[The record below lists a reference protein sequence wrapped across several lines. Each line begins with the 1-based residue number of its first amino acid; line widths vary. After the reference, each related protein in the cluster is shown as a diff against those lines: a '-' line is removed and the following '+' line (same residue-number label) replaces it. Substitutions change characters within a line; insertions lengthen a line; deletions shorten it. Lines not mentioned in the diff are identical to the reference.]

1 MKKKIIVTNVI
12 IVVLAL
18 LILFLSGISITKSI
32 YKKQAE
38 ERIIDVTNIY
48 AENYSSYDKVV
59 KNVPKDYRVTVV
71 DKAGKVLSDSETAD
85 VSNMEN
91 HIDRE
96 EIVAALHGKTV
107 AVTRRSD
114 TTNKDMVY
122 SAVKVNLSADDYVF
136 VRVSTPVDS
145 VNLYATSTILPN
157 FYVLIAA
164 IIAAV
169 ILSVVLTKSLVK
181 PMAEIKNSLIALN
194 NGTFTPSTPS
204 EKDPE
209 INKMMSE
216 INDIGAKLSDTITTV
231 SEDNK
236 KLDYILNNVSDGIVV
251 ITADGNIE
259 VMNDNAK
266 LVFGVKNDAIS
277 SNYTVLSAN
286 EKFISAVS
294 DAVNERINKV
304 FEFTTAAHDVYLTSI
319 RCLDGGM
326 TIIVLSDITA
336 VKHGEE
342 IRSEFFAN
350 ASHELKT
357 PLTAIKGFNDVIGM
371 KSKDGDIKTLS
382 AKIDKEVNRVVSLI
396 DDMLNLSKLE
406 TTNTPIVEKVD
417 LIAVAR
423 EAEESISALA
433 RDKNV
438 NIEISGEGTVDMEK
452 DHAYELVKNL
462 MENAVRYNEDGG
474 HVIVSVDEKADKVTL
489 IVKDDGIGID
499 EENQSRIF
507 ERFYRVN
514 KSRSRETGGTGLG
527 LSIVRGILEAYGGR
541 LAFSARRQGGLVAR
555 VTVPVREVS
564 GETSP
569 LDDDSLATGDNAVR
583 DNRDETAS

>member
-438 NIEISGEGTVDMEK
+438 NIEISGEGTVEMEK
-452 DHAYELVKNL
+452 DHAYELVKNI

-474 HVIVSVDEKADKVTL
+474 HVFVSVDEKTDKVTL
-489 IVKDDGIGID
+489 KVKDDGIGID

-527 LSIVRGILEAYGGR
+527 LSIVKHVAELYGAKLTLSSTLG
-541 LAFSARRQGGLVAR
+541 AGTEI
-555 VTVPVREVS
+555 TVS
-564 GETSP
+564 FKK
-569 LDDDSLATGDNAVR
+569 
-583 DNRDETAS
+583 

>member
-12 IVVLAL
+12 IVVFAL
-18 LILFLSGISITKSI
+18 LVLFLSGISITKSI

-38 ERIIDVTNIY
+38 KRIIDVANIY
-48 AENYSSYDKVV
+48 AENYTSFDKVV

-71 DKAGKVLSDSETAD
+71 DKSGKVLSDSETAD

-96 EIVAALHGKTV
+96 EIVAALHGKSV

-122 SAVKVNLSADDYVF
+122 SAVKVNLSSDDYVF

-169 ILSVVLTKSLVK
+169 ILSIVLTKSLVK

-216 INDIGAKLSDTITTV
+216 INDIGEKLSDTITTV

-259 VMNDNAK
+259 IMNDNAK
-266 LVFGVKNDAIS
+266 LVFDVKNDAIS

-336 VKHGEE
+336 VKQGEE
-342 IRSEFFAN
+342 IRSKFFAN

-371 KSKDGDIKTLS
+371 KSKDDDIRTLS
-382 AKIDKEVNRVVSLI
+382 SKIDKEVNRVVSLI

-406 TTNTPIVEKVD
+406 TTKTPIVEKVD
-417 LIAVAR
+417 LVAVAYD
-423 EAEESISALA
+423 AEESISALA

-474 HVIVSVDEKADKVTL
+474 HVLVSVSESADNVTL
-489 IVKDDGIGID
+489 KVKDDGIGID

-527 LSIVRGILEAYGGR
+527 LSIVKH
-541 LAFSARRQGGLVAR
+541 VAELNGAKLTLSSTLGAGTEI
-555 VTVPVREVS
+555 TVS
-564 GETSP
+564 FKK
-569 LDDDSLATGDNAVR
+569 
-583 DNRDETAS
+583 

>member
-12 IVVLAL
+12 IVVCAL
-18 LILFLSGISITKSI
+18 LVLFLSGISITKSI

-38 ERIIDVTNIY
+38 ERIIDVANIY
-48 AENYSSYDKVV
+48 AENYTSSDKVV
-59 KNVPKDYRVTVV
+59 KNVPKDYRVTVI
-71 DKAGKVLSDSETAD
+71 DKSGKVLSDSETAD

-96 EIVAALHGKTV
+96 EIVAALHGKPV

-122 SAVKVNLSADDYVF
+122 SAVKVDLSADDYVF

-216 INDIGAKLSDTITTV
+216 INDIGEKLSDTITTV

-251 ITADGNIE
+251 ITTDGNIE

-266 LVFGVKNDAIS
+266 LVFDVKNDAIS

-336 VKHGEE
+336 VKQGEE

-406 TTNTPIVEKVD
+406 TTKTPIVEKVD
-417 LIAVAR
+417 LVAVAR
-423 EAEESISALA
+423 DAEESISALA
-433 RDKNV
+433 RAKNV
-438 NIEISGEGTVDMEK
+438 NIEISGEGTVEMEK

-474 HVIVSVDEKADKVTL
+474 HVFVSVDEKTDKVTL
-489 IVKDDGIGID
+489 KVKDDGIGID

-527 LSIVRGILEAYGGR
+527 LSIVKHVAELYGAKLTLSSTLG
-541 LAFSARRQGGLVAR
+541 AG
-555 VTVPVREVS
+555 TEIIVS
-564 GETSP
+564 FKK
-569 LDDDSLATGDNAVR
+569 
-583 DNRDETAS
+583 

>member
-12 IVVLAL
+12 IVVCAL

-38 ERIIDVTNIY
+38 ERIIDVANIY
-48 AENYSSYDKVV
+48 AENYTSSDKVV

-91 HIDRE
+91 HVDRE
-96 EIVAALHGKTV
+96 EIVAALHGKPV

-122 SAVKVNLSADDYVF
+122 SAVKVDLSADDYVF

-169 ILSVVLTKSLVK
+169 ILSVMLTKSLVK

-209 INKMMSE
+209 INKMLSE
-216 INDIGAKLSDTITTV
+216 INDIGEKLSDTITTV

-251 ITADGNIE
+251 ITANGNIE

-266 LVFGVKNDAIS
+266 LVFDVKNDAIS

-371 KSKDGDIKTLS
+371 KSKDDDIRTLS
-382 AKIDKEVNRVVSLI
+382 SKIDKEVNRVVSLI

-406 TTNTPIVEKVD
+406 TTKTPIVEKVD
-417 LIAVAR
+417 LVAVAYD
-423 EAEESISALA
+423 AEESISALA
-433 RDKNV
+433 RAKNV
-438 NIEISGEGTVDMEK
+438 NIEISGEGTVEMEK

-474 HVIVSVDEKADKVTL
+474 HVFVSVDEKSDKVTL
-489 IVKDDGIGID
+489 KVKDDGIGID

-527 LSIVRGILEAYGGR
+527 LSIVKHVAELYGAKLTLSSTLG
-541 LAFSARRQGGLVAR
+541 AGTEI
-555 VTVPVREVS
+555 TVS
-564 GETSP
+564 FKK
-569 LDDDSLATGDNAVR
+569 
-583 DNRDETAS
+583 

>member
-12 IVVLAL
+12 IVVFAL

-38 ERIIDVTNIY
+38 ERIIDVANIY
-48 AENYSSYDKVV
+48 AENYTSSDKVV

-96 EIVAALHGKTV
+96 EIVAALHGKPV
-107 AVTRRSD
+107 AVTRRSN

-122 SAVKVNLSADDYVF
+122 SAVKVDLSSDDYVF

-204 EKDPE
+204 EKDSE
-209 INKMMSE
+209 INKMLSE
-216 INDIGAKLSDTITTV
+216 INDIGEKLSDTITTV

-251 ITADGNIE
+251 ITANGNIE

-266 LVFGVKNDAIS
+266 LVFDVKNDAIS

-371 KSKDGDIKTLS
+371 KSKDDDIRTLS

-406 TTNTPIVEKVD
+406 TTKTPIVEKVD
-417 LIAVAR
+417 LVAVAYD
-423 EAEESISALA
+423 AEESISALA
-433 RDKNV
+433 RAKNV
-438 NIEISGEGTVDMEK
+438 NIEISGEGTVEMEK

-474 HVIVSVDEKADKVTL
+474 HVFVSVDEKSDKVTL
-489 IVKDDGIGID
+489 KVKDDGIGID

-527 LSIVRGILEAYGGR
+527 LSIVKHVAELYGAKLTLSSTLG
-541 LAFSARRQGGLVAR
+541 AGTEI
-555 VTVPVREVS
+555 TVS
-564 GETSP
+564 FKK
-569 LDDDSLATGDNAVR
+569 
-583 DNRDETAS
+583 

>member
-12 IVVLAL
+12 IVVLTL

-438 NIEISGEGTVDMEK
+438 NIEISGEGTVEMEK

-474 HVIVSVDEKADKVTL
+474 HVFVSVDEKTDKVTL
-489 IVKDDGIGID
+489 KVKDDGIGID

-527 LSIVRGILEAYGGR
+527 LSIVKHVAELYGAKLTLSSTLG
-541 LAFSARRQGGLVAR
+541 AGTEI
-555 VTVPVREVS
+555 TVS
-564 GETSP
+564 FKK
-569 LDDDSLATGDNAVR
+569 
-583 DNRDETAS
+583 

>member
-12 IVVLAL
+12 IVVFAL

-38 ERIIDVTNIY
+38 ERIIDVANIY
-48 AENYSSYDKVV
+48 AENYTSSDKVV

-71 DKAGKVLSDSETAD
+71 DKSGKVLSDSETAD

-96 EIVAALHGKTV
+96 EIVAALHGKPV

-122 SAVKVNLSADDYVF
+122 SAVKVDLSADDYVF

-209 INKMMSE
+209 INKMLSE
-216 INDIGAKLSDTITTV
+216 INDIGEKLSDTITTV

-251 ITADGNIE
+251 ITANGNIE

-266 LVFGVKNDAIS
+266 LVFDVKNDAIS
-277 SNYTVLSAN
+277 TNYTVLSAN

-371 KSKDGDIKTLS
+371 KSKDDDIRTLS
-382 AKIDKEVNRVVSLI
+382 SKIDKEVNRVVSLI

-406 TTNTPIVEKVD
+406 TTKTPIVEKVD
-417 LIAVAR
+417 LVAVAFD
-423 EAEESISALA
+423 AEESISALA

-438 NIEISGEGTVDMEK
+438 NIEISGEGTVEMEK

-474 HVIVSVDEKADKVTL
+474 HVFVSVDEKTDKVTL
-489 IVKDDGIGID
+489 KVKDDGIGID

-527 LSIVRGILEAYGGR
+527 LSIVKH
-541 LAFSARRQGGLVAR
+541 VAELYDAKLTLSSTLGAGTEI
-555 VTVPVREVS
+555 TVS
-564 GETSP
+564 FKK
-569 LDDDSLATGDNAVR
+569 
-583 DNRDETAS
+583 

>member
-319 RCLDGGM
+319 RCLAGGM

-357 PLTAIKGFNDVIGM
+357 PLTAIKGFNDVIGI

-406 TTNTPIVEKVD
+406 TTKTPIVEKVD

-438 NIEISGEGTVDMEK
+438 NIEISGEGTVEMEK

-474 HVIVSVDEKADKVTL
+474 HVFVSVDEKTDKVTL
-489 IVKDDGIGID
+489 KVKDDGIGID

-527 LSIVRGILEAYGGR
+527 LSIVKHVAELYGAKLTLSSTLG
-541 LAFSARRQGGLVAR
+541 AGTEI
-555 VTVPVREVS
+555 TVS
-564 GETSP
+564 FKK
-569 LDDDSLATGDNAVR
+569 
-583 DNRDETAS
+583 

>member
-12 IVVLAL
+12 IVVFAL

-32 YKKQAE
+32 NKKQAE
-38 ERIIDVTNIY
+38 ERIIDVANIY
-48 AENYSSYDKVV
+48 AENYTSSDKVV
-59 KNVPKDYRVTVV
+59 KIVPKDYRVTVV

-96 EIVAALHGKTV
+96 EIVAALHGKPV
-107 AVTRRSD
+107 AVTRRSN

-122 SAVKVNLSADDYVF
+122 SAVKVDLSAEDYVF

-209 INKMMSE
+209 INKMLSE
-216 INDIGAKLSDTITTV
+216 INDIGEKLSDTITTV

-251 ITADGNIE
+251 ITANGNIE

-266 LVFGVKNDAIS
+266 LVFDVKNDAIS

-371 KSKDGDIKTLS
+371 KSKDDDIRTLS
-382 AKIDKEVNRVVSLI
+382 AKIDKEVNRIVSLI

-406 TTNTPIVEKVD
+406 TTKTPIVEKVD
-417 LIAVAR
+417 LVAVAYD
-423 EAEESISALA
+423 AEESISALA

-438 NIEISGEGTVDMEK
+438 NIEISGEGTVEMEK

-474 HVIVSVDEKADKVTL
+474 HVFVSVDEKADKVTL
-489 IVKDDGIGID
+489 KVKDDGIGID

-527 LSIVRGILEAYGGR
+527 LSIVKHVAELYGAKLTLSSTLG
-541 LAFSARRQGGLVAR
+541 AGTEI
-555 VTVPVREVS
+555 TVS
-564 GETSP
+564 FKK
-569 LDDDSLATGDNAVR
+569 
-583 DNRDETAS
+583 

>member
-12 IVVLAL
+12 IVVFAL

-38 ERIIDVTNIY
+38 ERIIDVANIY
-48 AENYSSYDKVV
+48 AENYTSSDKVV

-71 DKAGKVLSDSETAD
+71 DKSGKVLSDSETAD

-96 EIVAALHGKTV
+96 EIVAALHGKPV

-122 SAVKVNLSADDYVF
+122 SAVKVDLSADDYVF

-181 PMAEIKNSLIALN
+181 PMAEIKNNLIALN

-204 EKDPE
+204 EQDPE
-209 INKMMSE
+209 INKMLSE
-216 INDIGAKLSDTITTV
+216 INDIGEKLSDTITTV

-251 ITADGNIE
+251 ITREGNIE

-266 LVFGVKNDAIS
+266 LVFDVKNDAIS

-371 KSKDGDIKTLS
+371 KSKDGDIRTLS

-406 TTNTPIVEKVD
+406 TTKTPIVEKVD
-417 LIAVAR
+417 LVAVAYD
-423 EAEESISALA
+423 AEESISALA
-433 RDKNV
+433 RNKNV
-438 NIEISGEGTVDMEK
+438 NIEISGEGVVEMEK

-474 HVIVSVDEKADKVTL
+474 HVFVSVDEKTDKVTL
-489 IVKDDGIGID
+489 KVKDDGIGID

-527 LSIVRGILEAYGGR
+527 LSIVKH
-541 LAFSARRQGGLVAR
+541 VAELYDAKLTLSSTLGAGTEI
-555 VTVPVREVS
+555 TVS
-564 GETSP
+564 FKK
-569 LDDDSLATGDNAVR
+569 
-583 DNRDETAS
+583 

>member
-12 IVVLAL
+12 IVVFAL

-38 ERIIDVTNIY
+38 ERIIDVANIY
-48 AENYSSYDKVV
+48 AENYTSSDKVV

-71 DKAGKVLSDSETAD
+71 DKSGKVLSDSETAD

-96 EIVAALHGKTV
+96 EIVAALHGKPV

-122 SAVKVNLSADDYVF
+122 SAVKVDLSADDYVF

-181 PMAEIKNSLIALN
+181 PMAEIKNNLIALN

-209 INKMMSE
+209 INKMLSE
-216 INDIGAKLSDTITTV
+216 INDIGEKLSDTITTV

-251 ITADGNIE
+251 ITREGNIE

-266 LVFGVKNDAIS
+266 LVFDVKNDAIS

-371 KSKDGDIKTLS
+371 KSKDGDIRTLS

-406 TTNTPIVEKVD
+406 TTKTPIVEKVD
-417 LIAVAR
+417 LVAVAYD
-423 EAEESISALA
+423 AEESISALA
-433 RDKNV
+433 RNKNV
-438 NIEISGEGTVDMEK
+438 NIEILGEGVVEMEK

-474 HVIVSVDEKADKVTL
+474 HVFVSVDEKADKVTL
-489 IVKDDGIGID
+489 KVKDDGIGID

-527 LSIVRGILEAYGGR
+527 LSIVKH
-541 LAFSARRQGGLVAR
+541 VAELYDAKLTLSSTLGAGTEI
-555 VTVPVREVS
+555 TVS
-564 GETSP
+564 FKK
-569 LDDDSLATGDNAVR
+569 
-583 DNRDETAS
+583 

>member
-12 IVVLAL
+12 IVVFAL

-32 YKKQAE
+32 NKKQAE
-38 ERIIDVTNIY
+38 ERIIDVANIY
-48 AENYSSYDKVV
+48 AENYTSSDKVV

-71 DKAGKVLSDSETAD
+71 DKSGKVLSDSETAD

-122 SAVKVNLSADDYVF
+122 SAVKVDLSADDYVF

-209 INKMMSE
+209 INKMLSE
-216 INDIGAKLSDTITTV
+216 INDIGEKLSDTITTV

-251 ITADGNIE
+251 ISANGNIE

-266 LVFGVKNDAIS
+266 LVFDVKNDAIS

-371 KSKDGDIKTLS
+371 KSKDDDIRTLS

-406 TTNTPIVEKVD
+406 TTKTPIVEKVD
-417 LIAVAR
+417 LVAVAYD
-423 EAEESISALA
+423 AEESISALA

-438 NIEISGEGTVDMEK
+438 NIEISGEGTVEMEK

-462 MENAVRYNEDGG
+462 MENAVRYNEDDG
-474 HVIVSVDEKADKVTL
+474 HVFVSVDEKADKVTL
-489 IVKDDGIGID
+489 KVKDDGIGID

-527 LSIVRGILEAYGGR
+527 LSIVKHVAELYGAKLTLSSTLG
-541 LAFSARRQGGLVAR
+541 AGTEI
-555 VTVPVREVS
+555 TVS
-564 GETSP
+564 FKK
-569 LDDDSLATGDNAVR
+569 
-583 DNRDETAS
+583 

>member
-12 IVVLAL
+12 IVVFAL

-38 ERIIDVTNIY
+38 ERIIDVANIY
-48 AENYSSYDKVV
+48 AENYTSSDKVV

-91 HIDRE
+91 HIDRK
-96 EIVAALHGKTV
+96 EIVAALHGKPV

-114 TTNKDMVY
+114 TTNKGMVY
-122 SAVKVNLSADDYVF
+122 SAVKVDLSADDYVF

-209 INKMMSE
+209 INKMLSE
-216 INDIGAKLSDTITTV
+216 INDIGEKLSDTITTV

-266 LVFGVKNDAIS
+266 LVFDVKNDAIS

-336 VKHGEE
+336 VKQGEE

-357 PLTAIKGFNDVIGM
+357 PLTAIKGFNDVIGI
-371 KSKDGDIKTLS
+371 KSKDGDIRTLS

-406 TTNTPIVEKVD
+406 NTKTPIVEKVD
-417 LIAVAR
+417 LVAVAYD
-423 EAEESISALA
+423 AEESISALA
-433 RDKNV
+433 RAKNV
-438 NIEISGEGTVDMEK
+438 NIEISGEGTVEMEK

-474 HVIVSVDEKADKVTL
+474 HVFVSVDEKSDKVTL
-489 IVKDDGIGID
+489 KVKDDGIGID

-527 LSIVRGILEAYGGR
+527 LSIVKH
-541 LAFSARRQGGLVAR
+541 VAELYDAKL
-555 VTVPVREVS
+555 TLSSTLGAGTEITIS
-564 GETSP
+564 FKK
-569 LDDDSLATGDNAVR
+569 
-583 DNRDETAS
+583 

>member
-12 IVVLAL
+12 IVVFAL

-38 ERIIDVTNIY
+38 ERIIDVANIY
-48 AENYSSYDKVV
+48 AENYTSSDKVV

-71 DKAGKVLSDSETAD
+71 DKSGKVLSDSETAD

-96 EIVAALHGKTV
+96 EIVAALHGKPV

-122 SAVKVNLSADDYVF
+122 SAVKVDLSADDYVF

-181 PMAEIKNSLIALN
+181 PMAEIKNNLIALN

-209 INKMMSE
+209 INKMLSE
-216 INDIGAKLSDTITTV
+216 INDIGEKLSDTITTV

-251 ITADGNIE
+251 ITREGNIE
-259 VMNDNAK
+259 VMNNNAK
-266 LVFGVKNDAIS
+266 LVFDVKNDAIS

-371 KSKDGDIKTLS
+371 KSKDGDIGTLS

-406 TTNTPIVEKVD
+406 TTKTPIVEKVD
-417 LIAVAR
+417 LVAVAYD
-423 EAEESISALA
+423 AEESISALA
-433 RDKNV
+433 RNKNV
-438 NIEISGEGTVDMEK
+438 NIEISGEGVVEMEK

-474 HVIVSVDEKADKVTL
+474 HVFVSVDEKSDKVTL
-489 IVKDDGIGID
+489 KVKDDGIGID

-527 LSIVRGILEAYGGR
+527 LSIVKH
-541 LAFSARRQGGLVAR
+541 VAELYDAKLTLSSTLGAGTEI
-555 VTVPVREVS
+555 TVS
-564 GETSP
+564 FKK
-569 LDDDSLATGDNAVR
+569 
-583 DNRDETAS
+583 

>member
-12 IVVLAL
+12 IVVFAL

-38 ERIIDVTNIY
+38 ERIIDVANIY
-48 AENYSSYDKVV
+48 AENYTSSDKVV

-71 DKAGKVLSDSETAD
+71 DKSGKVLSDSETAD

-96 EIVAALHGKTV
+96 EIVAALHGKPV

-122 SAVKVNLSADDYVF
+122 SAVKVDLSADDYVF

-181 PMAEIKNSLIALN
+181 PMAEIKNNLIALN

-209 INKMMSE
+209 INKMLSE
-216 INDIGAKLSDTITTV
+216 INDIGEKLSDTITTV

-251 ITADGNIE
+251 ITANGNIE

-266 LVFGVKNDAIS
+266 LVFDVKNDAIS
-277 SNYTVLSAN
+277 SNYAVLSAN

-371 KSKDGDIKTLS
+371 KSKDNDIRTLS
-382 AKIDKEVNRVVSLI
+382 SKIDKEVNRVVSLI

-406 TTNTPIVEKVD
+406 TTKTPIVEKVD
-417 LIAVAR
+417 LVAVAYD
-423 EAEESISALA
+423 AEESISALA
-433 RDKNV
+433 RNKNV
-438 NIEISGEGTVDMEK
+438 NIEISGEGVVEMEK

-474 HVIVSVDEKADKVTL
+474 HVFVSVDEKSDKVTL
-489 IVKDDGIGID
+489 KVKDDGIGID

-527 LSIVRGILEAYGGR
+527 LSIVKH
-541 LAFSARRQGGLVAR
+541 VAELYDAKLTLSSTLGAGTEI
-555 VTVPVREVS
+555 TVS
-564 GETSP
+564 FKK
-569 LDDDSLATGDNAVR
+569 
-583 DNRDETAS
+583 

>member
-12 IVVLAL
+12 IVVFAL

-38 ERIIDVTNIY
+38 ERIIDVANIY
-48 AENYSSYDKVV
+48 AENYTSSDKVV

-71 DKAGKVLSDSETAD
+71 DKSGKVLSDSETAD

-96 EIVAALHGKTV
+96 EIVAALHGKPV

-122 SAVKVNLSADDYVF
+122 SAVKVDLSADDYVF

-181 PMAEIKNSLIALN
+181 PMAEIKNNLIALN

-209 INKMMSE
+209 INKMLSK
-216 INDIGAKLSDTITTV
+216 INDIGEKLSDTITTV

-251 ITADGNIE
+251 ITREGNIE

-266 LVFGVKNDAIS
+266 LVFDVKNDAIS

-371 KSKDGDIKTLS
+371 KSKDGDIRTLS

-406 TTNTPIVEKVD
+406 TTKTPIVEKVD
-417 LIAVAR
+417 LVAVAYD
-423 EAEESISALA
+423 AEESISALA

-438 NIEISGEGTVDMEK
+438 NIEISGEGVVEMEK

-462 MENAVRYNEDGG
+462 MENSVRYNEDGG
-474 HVIVSVDEKADKVTL
+474 HVFVSVDEKADKVTL
-489 IVKDDGIGID
+489 KVKDDGIGID

-527 LSIVRGILEAYGGR
+527 LSIVKH
-541 LAFSARRQGGLVAR
+541 VAELYDAKLTLSSTLGAGTEI
-555 VTVPVREVS
+555 TVS
-564 GETSP
+564 FKK
-569 LDDDSLATGDNAVR
+569 
-583 DNRDETAS
+583 

>member
-12 IVVLAL
+12 IVVFAL

-32 YKKQAE
+32 NKKQAE
-38 ERIIDVTNIY
+38 ERIIDVANIY
-48 AENYSSYDKVV
+48 AENYTSSDKVV

-71 DKAGKVLSDSETAD
+71 DKSGKVLSDSETAD

-91 HIDRE
+91 HIDRK
-96 EIVAALHGKTV
+96 EIVAALHGKPV

-122 SAVKVNLSADDYVF
+122 SAVKVDLSADDYVF

-181 PMAEIKNSLIALN
+181 PMAEIKNNLIALN

-209 INKMMSE
+209 INKMLSE
-216 INDIGAKLSDTITTV
+216 INDIGEKLSDTITTV

-251 ITADGNIE
+251 ITANGNIE

-266 LVFGVKNDAIS
+266 LVFDVKNDAIS

-357 PLTAIKGFNDVIGM
+357 PLTAIKGFNDVIGI
-371 KSKDGDIKTLS
+371 KSKDDDIRTLS
-382 AKIDKEVNRVVSLI
+382 SKIDKEVNRVVSLI

-406 TTNTPIVEKVD
+406 TTKTPIVEKVD
-417 LIAVAR
+417 LVAVAYD
-423 EAEESISALA
+423 AEESISALA

-462 MENAVRYNEDGG
+462 MENAVRYNENGG
-474 HVIVSVDEKADKVTL
+474 HVFVSVDDKSDKVTL
-489 IVKDDGIGID
+489 KVKDDGIGID

-527 LSIVRGILEAYGGR
+527 LSIVKH
-541 LAFSARRQGGLVAR
+541 VAELYDAKLTLSSTLGAGTEI
-555 VTVPVREVS
+555 TVS
-564 GETSP
+564 FKK
-569 LDDDSLATGDNAVR
+569 
-583 DNRDETAS
+583 

>member
-12 IVVLAL
+12 IVVFAL

-38 ERIIDVTNIY
+38 ERIIDVANIY
-48 AENYSSYDKVV
+48 AENYTSSDKVV

-71 DKAGKVLSDSETAD
+71 DKSGKVLSDSETAD

-91 HIDRE
+91 HINRE
-96 EIVAALHGKTV
+96 EIVAALHGKPV
-107 AVTRRSD
+107 AITRRSD

-122 SAVKVNLSADDYVF
+122 SAVKVDLSSDDYVF

-181 PMAEIKNSLIALN
+181 PMAEIKNNLIALN

-209 INKMMSE
+209 INKMLSE
-216 INDIGAKLSDTITTV
+216 INDIGEKLSDTITTV

-251 ITADGNIE
+251 ITREGNIE

-266 LVFGVKNDAIS
+266 LVFDVKNDAIS

-319 RCLDGGM
+319 RCLNGGM

-371 KSKDGDIKTLS
+371 KSKDGDIGTLS

-406 TTNTPIVEKVD
+406 TTKTPIVEKVD
-417 LIAVAR
+417 LVAVAYD
-423 EAEESISALA
+423 AEESISALA

-438 NIEISGEGTVDMEK
+438 NIEISGEGVVEMEK

-462 MENAVRYNEDGG
+462 MENSVRYNEDGG
-474 HVIVSVDEKADKVTL
+474 HVFVSVDEKTDKVTL
-489 IVKDDGIGID
+489 KVKDDGIGID

-527 LSIVRGILEAYGGR
+527 LSIVKH
-541 LAFSARRQGGLVAR
+541 VAELYDAKLTLSSTLGAGTEI
-555 VTVPVREVS
+555 TVS
-564 GETSP
+564 FKK
-569 LDDDSLATGDNAVR
+569 
-583 DNRDETAS
+583 

>member
-12 IVVLAL
+12 IVVFAL

-38 ERIIDVTNIY
+38 ERIIDVANIY
-48 AENYSSYDKVV
+48 AENYTSSDKVV

-71 DKAGKVLSDSETAD
+71 DKSGKVLSDSETAD

-96 EIVAALHGKTV
+96 EIVAALHGKPV

-122 SAVKVNLSADDYVF
+122 SAVKVDLSADDYVF

-209 INKMMSE
+209 INKMLSE
-216 INDIGAKLSDTITTV
+216 INDIGKKLSDTITTV

-251 ITADGNIE
+251 ITANGNIE

-266 LVFGVKNDAIS
+266 LVFDVKNDAIS

-371 KSKDGDIKTLS
+371 KSKDDDIRTLS
-382 AKIDKEVNRVVSLI
+382 SKIDKEVNRVVSLI

-406 TTNTPIVEKVD
+406 TTKTPIVEKVD
-417 LIAVAR
+417 LVAVAYD
-423 EAEESISALA
+423 AEESISALA

-438 NIEISGEGTVDMEK
+438 NIEISGEGTVEMEK

-474 HVIVSVDEKADKVTL
+474 HVFVSVDESADKVTL
-489 IVKDDGIGID
+489 KVKDDGIGID

-527 LSIVRGILEAYGGR
+527 LSIVKHVAELYGAKLTLSSTLG
-541 LAFSARRQGGLVAR
+541 AGTEI
-555 VTVPVREVS
+555 TVS
-564 GETSP
+564 FKK
-569 LDDDSLATGDNAVR
+569 
-583 DNRDETAS
+583 

>member
-12 IVVLAL
+12 IVVFAL

-38 ERIIDVTNIY
+38 ERIIDVANIY
-48 AENYSSYDKVV
+48 AENYTSSDKVV

-71 DKAGKVLSDSETAD
+71 DKSGKVLSDSETAD

-96 EIVAALHGKTV
+96 EIVAALHGKPV

-122 SAVKVNLSADDYVF
+122 SAVKVDLSADDYVF

-181 PMAEIKNSLIALN
+181 PMAEIKNNLIALN

-209 INKMMSE
+209 INKMLSE
-216 INDIGAKLSDTITTV
+216 INDIGEKLSDTITTV

-251 ITADGNIE
+251 ITREGNIE

-266 LVFGVKNDAIS
+266 LVFDVKNDAIS

-371 KSKDGDIKTLS
+371 KSKDGDIGTLS

-396 DDMLNLSKLE
+396 DDMLNLSRLE
-406 TTNTPIVEKVD
+406 TTKTPIVEKVD
-417 LIAVAR
+417 LVAVAYD
-423 EAEESISALA
+423 AEESISALA
-433 RDKNV
+433 RNKNV
-438 NIEISGEGTVDMEK
+438 NIEISGEGVVEMEK

-474 HVIVSVDEKADKVTL
+474 HVFVSVDEKSDKVTL
-489 IVKDDGIGID
+489 KVKDDGIGID

-527 LSIVRGILEAYGGR
+527 LSIVKH
-541 LAFSARRQGGLVAR
+541 VAELYDAKLTLSSTLGAGTEI
-555 VTVPVREVS
+555 TVS
-564 GETSP
+564 FKK
-569 LDDDSLATGDNAVR
+569 
-583 DNRDETAS
+583 

>member
-1 MKKKIIVTNVI
+1 MKKKIIITNVI
-12 IVVLAL
+12 IVVFAL

-32 YKKQAE
+32 NKKQAE
-38 ERIIDVTNIY
+38 ERIIDVANIY
-48 AENYSSYDKVV
+48 AENYTSSDKVV

-71 DKAGKVLSDSETAD
+71 DKSGKVLSDSETAD

-96 EIVAALHGKTV
+96 EIVAALHGKPV

-209 INKMMSE
+209 INKMLSE
-216 INDIGAKLSDTITTV
+216 INDIGEKLSDTITTV

-251 ITADGNIE
+251 ITANGNIE

-266 LVFGVKNDAIS
+266 LVFDVKNDAIS

-371 KSKDGDIKTLS
+371 KSKDDDIRTLS
-382 AKIDKEVNRVVSLI
+382 SKIDKEVNRVVSLI

-406 TTNTPIVEKVD
+406 TTKTPIVEKVD
-417 LIAVAR
+417 LVAVAYD
-423 EAEESISALA
+423 AEESISALA
-433 RDKNV
+433 RAKNV
-438 NIEISGEGTVDMEK
+438 NIEISGEGTVEMEK

-474 HVIVSVDEKADKVTL
+474 HVFVSVDEKSDKVTL
-489 IVKDDGIGID
+489 KVKDDGIGID

-527 LSIVRGILEAYGGR
+527 LSIVKH
-541 LAFSARRQGGLVAR
+541 VAELYDAKLTLSSTLGAGTEI
-555 VTVPVREVS
+555 TVS
-564 GETSP
+564 FKK
-569 LDDDSLATGDNAVR
+569 
-583 DNRDETAS
+583 

>member
-12 IVVLAL
+12 IVVFAL

-38 ERIIDVTNIY
+38 ERIIDVANIY
-48 AENYSSYDKVV
+48 AENYTSSDKVV

-71 DKAGKVLSDSETAD
+71 DKSGKVLSDSETAD

-96 EIVAALHGKTV
+96 EIVAALHGKPV

-122 SAVKVNLSADDYVF
+122 SAVKVDLSADDYVF

-181 PMAEIKNSLIALN
+181 PMVEIKNNLIALN

-209 INKMMSE
+209 INKMLSE
-216 INDIGAKLSDTITTV
+216 INDIGEKLSDTITTV

-251 ITADGNIE
+251 ITREGNIE

-266 LVFGVKNDAIS
+266 LVFDVKNDAIS

-357 PLTAIKGFNDVIGM
+357 PLTAINGFNDVIGM
-371 KSKDGDIKTLS
+371 KSKDGDIGTLS

-406 TTNTPIVEKVD
+406 TTKTPIVEKVD
-417 LIAVAR
+417 LVAVAYD
-423 EAEESISALA
+423 AEESISALA
-433 RDKNV
+433 RNKNV
-438 NIEISGEGTVDMEK
+438 NIEISGEGVVEMEK

-474 HVIVSVDEKADKVTL
+474 HVFVSVDEKSDKVTL
-489 IVKDDGIGID
+489 KVKDDGIGID

-527 LSIVRGILEAYGGR
+527 LSIVKH
-541 LAFSARRQGGLVAR
+541 VAELYDAKLTLSSTLGAGTEI
-555 VTVPVREVS
+555 TVS
-564 GETSP
+564 FKK
-569 LDDDSLATGDNAVR
+569 
-583 DNRDETAS
+583 

>member
-12 IVVLAL
+12 IVVFAL
-18 LILFLSGISITKSI
+18 LVLFLSGISITKSI

-38 ERIIDVTNIY
+38 ERIIDVANIY
-48 AENYSSYDKVV
+48 AENYTSFDKVV

-71 DKAGKVLSDSETAD
+71 DKSGKVLSDSETAD

-96 EIVAALHGKTV
+96 EIVAALHGKSV

-122 SAVKVNLSADDYVF
+122 SAVKVNLSSDDYVF

-169 ILSVVLTKSLVK
+169 ILSIVLTKSLVK

-216 INDIGAKLSDTITTV
+216 INDIGEKLSDTITTV

-259 VMNDNAK
+259 IMNDNAK
-266 LVFGVKNDAIS
+266 LVFDVKNDAIS

-336 VKHGEE
+336 VKQGEE

-371 KSKDGDIKTLS
+371 KSKDDDIRTLS
-382 AKIDKEVNRVVSLI
+382 SKIDKEVNRVVSLI

-406 TTNTPIVEKVD
+406 TTKTPIVEKVD
-417 LIAVAR
+417 LVAVAYD
-423 EAEESISALA
+423 AEESISALA

-489 IVKDDGIGID
+489 KVKDDGIGID

-527 LSIVRGILEAYGGR
+527 LSIVKHVAELYGSKLTLSSTLG
-541 LAFSARRQGGLVAR
+541 AGTEI
-555 VTVPVREVS
+555 TVS
-564 GETSP
+564 FKK
-569 LDDDSLATGDNAVR
+569 
-583 DNRDETAS
+583 

>member
-48 AENYSSYDKVV
+48 AENYTSFDKVV

-71 DKAGKVLSDSETAD
+71 DKSGKVLSDSETAD

-96 EIVAALHGKTV
+96 EIVAALHGKSV

-122 SAVKVNLSADDYVF
+122 SAVKVNLSSDDYVF
-136 VRVSTPVDS
+136 VRISTPVDS

-169 ILSVVLTKSLVK
+169 ILSIVLTKSLVK

-216 INDIGAKLSDTITTV
+216 INDIGEKLSDTITTV

-259 VMNDNAK
+259 IMNDNAK
-266 LVFGVKNDAIS
+266 LVFDVKNDAIS

-336 VKHGEE
+336 VKQGEE

-371 KSKDGDIKTLS
+371 KSKDDDIRTLS
-382 AKIDKEVNRVVSLI
+382 SKIDKEVNRVVSLI

-406 TTNTPIVEKVD
+406 TTKTPIVEKVD
-417 LIAVAR
+417 LVAVAYD
-423 EAEESISALA
+423 AEESISAIA

-489 IVKDDGIGID
+489 KVKDDGIGID

-527 LSIVRGILEAYGGR
+527 LSIVKHVAELYGAKLTLSSTLG
-541 LAFSARRQGGLVAR
+541 AGTEI
-555 VTVPVREVS
+555 TVS
-564 GETSP
+564 FKK
-569 LDDDSLATGDNAVR
+569 
-583 DNRDETAS
+583 

>member
-357 PLTAIKGFNDVIGM
+357 PLTAIKGFNDVIGI

-406 TTNTPIVEKVD
+406 TTKTPIVEKVD

-438 NIEISGEGTVDMEK
+438 NIEISGEGTVEMEK

-474 HVIVSVDEKADKVTL
+474 HVFVSVDEKTDKVTL
-489 IVKDDGIGID
+489 KVKDDGIGID

-527 LSIVRGILEAYGGR
+527 LSIVKHVAELYGAKLTLSSTLG
-541 LAFSARRQGGLVAR
+541 AGTEI
-555 VTVPVREVS
+555 TVS
-564 GETSP
+564 FKK
-569 LDDDSLATGDNAVR
+569 
-583 DNRDETAS
+583 

>member
-12 IVVLAL
+12 IVVFAL
-18 LILFLSGISITKSI
+18 LVLFLSGISITKSI

-38 ERIIDVTNIY
+38 ERIIDVANIY
-48 AENYSSYDKVV
+48 AENYTSFDKVV

-71 DKAGKVLSDSETAD
+71 DKSGKVLSDSETAD

-96 EIVAALHGKTV
+96 EIVAALHGKSV

-122 SAVKVNLSADDYVF
+122 SAMKVNLSSDDYVF

-169 ILSVVLTKSLVK
+169 ILSIVLTKSLVK

-216 INDIGAKLSDTITTV
+216 INDIGEKLSDTITTV

-259 VMNDNAK
+259 IMNDNAK
-266 LVFGVKNDAIS
+266 LVFDVKNDAIS

-336 VKHGEE
+336 VKQGEE
-342 IRSEFFAN
+342 IRSKFFAN

-371 KSKDGDIKTLS
+371 KSKDDDIRTLS
-382 AKIDKEVNRVVSLI
+382 SKIDKEVNRVVSLI

-406 TTNTPIVEKVD
+406 TTKTPIVEKVD
-417 LIAVAR
+417 LVAVAYD
-423 EAEESISALA
+423 AEESISALA

-474 HVIVSVDEKADKVTL
+474 HVLVSVSESADNVTL
-489 IVKDDGIGID
+489 KVKDDGIGID

-527 LSIVRGILEAYGGR
+527 LSIVKH
-541 LAFSARRQGGLVAR
+541 VAELNGAKLTLSSTLGAGTEI
-555 VTVPVREVS
+555 TVS
-564 GETSP
+564 FKK
-569 LDDDSLATGDNAVR
+569 
-583 DNRDETAS
+583 

>member
-157 FYVLIAA
+157 FYVLIGA

-406 TTNTPIVEKVD
+406 TTKTPIVEKVD

-438 NIEISGEGTVDMEK
+438 NIEISGEGTVEMEK

-474 HVIVSVDEKADKVTL
+474 HVFVSVDEKTDKVTL
-489 IVKDDGIGID
+489 KVKDDGIGID

-527 LSIVRGILEAYGGR
+527 LSIVKHVAELYGAKLTLSSTLG
-541 LAFSARRQGGLVAR
+541 AGTEI
-555 VTVPVREVS
+555 TVS
-564 GETSP
+564 FKK
-569 LDDDSLATGDNAVR
+569 
-583 DNRDETAS
+583 

>member
-12 IVVLAL
+12 IVVFAL

-38 ERIIDVTNIY
+38 ERIIDVANIY
-48 AENYSSYDKVV
+48 AENYTSSDKVV
-59 KNVPKDYRVTVV
+59 KNVPKDYRLTVV
-71 DKAGKVLSDSETAD
+71 DKSGKVLSDSETAD

-91 HIDRE
+91 HIDRK
-96 EIVAALHGKTV
+96 EIVAALHGKPV

-122 SAVKVNLSADDYVF
+122 SAVKVDLSADDYVF

-209 INKMMSE
+209 INKMLSE
-216 INDIGAKLSDTITTV
+216 INDIGEKLSDTITTV

-251 ITADGNIE
+251 ITANGNIE

-266 LVFGVKNDAIS
+266 LVFDVKNDAIS

-371 KSKDGDIKTLS
+371 KSKDDDIRTLS
-382 AKIDKEVNRVVSLI
+382 SKIDKEVNRVVSLI

-406 TTNTPIVEKVD
+406 TTKTPIVEKVD
-417 LIAVAR
+417 LVAVAYD
-423 EAEESISALA
+423 AEESISALA
-433 RDKNV
+433 RAKNV
-438 NIEISGEGTVDMEK
+438 NIEISGEGTVEMEK

-474 HVIVSVDEKADKVTL
+474 HVFVSVDEKADKVTL
-489 IVKDDGIGID
+489 KVKDDGIGID

-527 LSIVRGILEAYGGR
+527 LSIVKHVAELYGAKLTLSSTLG
-541 LAFSARRQGGLVAR
+541 AGTEI
-555 VTVPVREVS
+555 TVS
-564 GETSP
+564 FKK
-569 LDDDSLATGDNAVR
+569 
-583 DNRDETAS
+583 

>member
-12 IVVLAL
+12 IVVFAL

-32 YKKQAE
+32 NKKQAE
-38 ERIIDVTNIY
+38 ERIIDVANIY
-48 AENYSSYDKVV
+48 AENYTSSDKVV

-71 DKAGKVLSDSETAD
+71 DKSGKVLSDSETAD

-96 EIVAALHGKTV
+96 EIVAALHGKPV

-122 SAVKVNLSADDYVF
+122 SAVKVDLSADDYVF

-169 ILSVVLTKSLVK
+169 ILSVVLTKSLVN
-181 PMAEIKNSLIALN
+181 PMAEIKNNLIALN

-209 INKMMSE
+209 INKMLSE
-216 INDIGAKLSDTITTV
+216 INDIGEKLSDTITTV

-251 ITADGNIE
+251 ITANGNIE

-266 LVFGVKNDAIS
+266 LIFDVKNDAIS

-319 RCLDGGM
+319 RCLDGDM

-371 KSKDGDIKTLS
+371 KSKDDDIRTLS
-382 AKIDKEVNRVVSLI
+382 SKIDKEVNRVVSLI

-406 TTNTPIVEKVD
+406 TTKTPIVEKVN
-417 LIAVAR
+417 LVAVAYD
-423 EAEESISALA
+423 AEESISALA

-438 NIEISGEGTVDMEK
+438 NIEISGEGTVEMEK

-474 HVIVSVDEKADKVTL
+474 HVFVSVDEKSDKVTL
-489 IVKDDGIGID
+489 KVKDDGIGID

-527 LSIVRGILEAYGGR
+527 LSIVKHVAELYGAKLTLSSTLG
-541 LAFSARRQGGLVAR
+541 AGTEI
-555 VTVPVREVS
+555 TVS
-564 GETSP
+564 FKK
-569 LDDDSLATGDNAVR
+569 
-583 DNRDETAS
+583 

>member
-12 IVVLAL
+12 IVVFAL

-38 ERIIDVTNIY
+38 ERIIDVANIY
-48 AENYSSYDKVV
+48 AENYTSSDKVV

-71 DKAGKVLSDSETAD
+71 DKSGKVLSDSETAD

-96 EIVAALHGKTV
+96 EIVAALHGKPV

-122 SAVKVNLSADDYVF
+122 SAVKVDLSADDYVF

-181 PMAEIKNSLIALN
+181 PMAEIKNNLIALN

-209 INKMMSE
+209 INKMLSE
-216 INDIGAKLSDTITTV
+216 INDIGEKLSDTITTV

-251 ITADGNIE
+251 ITREGNIE
-259 VMNDNAK
+259 VVNDNAK
-266 LVFGVKNDAIS
+266 LVFDVKNDAIS

-371 KSKDGDIKTLS
+371 KSKDGDIRTLS

-406 TTNTPIVEKVD
+406 TTKTPIVEKVD
-417 LIAVAR
+417 LVAVAYD
-423 EAEESISALA
+423 AEESISALA
-433 RDKNV
+433 RNKNV
-438 NIEISGEGTVDMEK
+438 NIEISGEGVVEMEK

-474 HVIVSVDEKADKVTL
+474 HVFVSVDEKTDKVTL
-489 IVKDDGIGID
+489 KVKDDGIGID

-527 LSIVRGILEAYGGR
+527 LSIVKHVAELYGAKLTLSSTLG
-541 LAFSARRQGGLVAR
+541 AGTEI
-555 VTVPVREVS
+555 TVS
-564 GETSP
+564 FKK
-569 LDDDSLATGDNAVR
+569 
-583 DNRDETAS
+583 

>member
-12 IVVLAL
+12 IVVFAL

-38 ERIIDVTNIY
+38 ERIIDVANIY
-48 AENYSSYDKVV
+48 AENYTSSDKVV

-71 DKAGKVLSDSETAD
+71 DKSGKVLSDSETAD

-96 EIVAALHGKTV
+96 EIVAALHGKPV

-122 SAVKVNLSADDYVF
+122 SAVKVDLSADDYVF

-181 PMAEIKNSLIALN
+181 PMAEIKNNLIALN

-209 INKMMSE
+209 INKMLSE
-216 INDIGAKLSDTITTV
+216 INDIGEKLSDTITTV

-251 ITADGNIE
+251 ITREGNIE

-266 LVFGVKNDAIS
+266 LVFDVKNDAIS

-371 KSKDGDIKTLS
+371 KSKDGDIGTLS

-406 TTNTPIVEKVD
+406 TTKTPIVEKVD
-417 LIAVAR
+417 LVAVAYD
-423 EAEESISALA
+423 AEESISALA
-433 RDKNV
+433 RNKNV
-438 NIEISGEGTVDMEK
+438 NIEISGEGVVEMEK

-474 HVIVSVDEKADKVTL
+474 HVFVSVDEKSDKVTL
-489 IVKDDGIGID
+489 KVKDDGIGID

-527 LSIVRGILEAYGGR
+527 LSIVKH
-541 LAFSARRQGGLVAR
+541 VAELYDAKLTLSSTLG
-555 VTVPVREVS
+555 VGTEITVS
-564 GETSP
+564 FKK
-569 LDDDSLATGDNAVR
+569 
-583 DNRDETAS
+583 

>member
-12 IVVLAL
+12 IVVFAL

-38 ERIIDVTNIY
+38 ERIIDVANIY
-48 AENYSSYDKVV
+48 AENYTSSDKVV

-71 DKAGKVLSDSETAD
+71 DKSGKVLSDSETAD

-96 EIVAALHGKTV
+96 EIVAALHGKPV
-107 AVTRRSD
+107 AVTRRSN

-122 SAVKVNLSADDYVF
+122 SAVKVDLSADDYVF

-209 INKMMSE
+209 INKMLSE
-216 INDIGAKLSDTITTV
+216 INDIGEKLSDTITTV

-251 ITADGNIE
+251 ITANGNIE

-266 LVFGVKNDAIS
+266 LVFDVKNDAIS

-371 KSKDGDIKTLS
+371 KSKDDDIRTLS
-382 AKIDKEVNRVVSLI
+382 AKIDKEVNRIVSLI

-406 TTNTPIVEKVD
+406 TTKTPIVEKVD
-417 LIAVAR
+417 LVAVAR
-423 EAEESISALA
+423 DAEESISALA

-438 NIEISGEGTVDMEK
+438 NIEISGEGTVEMEK

-474 HVIVSVDEKADKVTL
+474 HVLVSVDESADKVTL
-489 IVKDDGIGID
+489 KVKDDGIGID

-527 LSIVRGILEAYGGR
+527 LSIVKHVAELYGAKLTLSSTLG
-541 LAFSARRQGGLVAR
+541 AGTEI
-555 VTVPVREVS
+555 TVS
-564 GETSP
+564 FKK
-569 LDDDSLATGDNAVR
+569 
-583 DNRDETAS
+583 

>member
-12 IVVLAL
+12 IVVCAL
-18 LILFLSGISITKSI
+18 LVLFLSGISITKSI

-38 ERIIDVTNIY
+38 ERIIDVANIY
-48 AENYSSYDKVV
+48 AENYTSSDKVV
-59 KNVPKDYRVTVV
+59 KNVPKDYRVTVI
-71 DKAGKVLSDSETAD
+71 DKSGEVLSDSETAD

-96 EIVAALHGKTV
+96 EIVAALKGKPV

-122 SAVKVNLSADDYVF
+122 SAVKVNLPADDYVF

-209 INKMMSE
+209 INKMLSE
-216 INDIGAKLSDTITTV
+216 INDIGEKLSDTITTV

-266 LVFGVKNDAIS
+266 LVFDVKNDAIS

-357 PLTAIKGFNDVIGM
+357 PLTAIKGFNEVIGM

-406 TTNTPIVEKVD
+406 TTKTPIVEKVD

-423 EAEESISALA
+423 DAEESISALA
-433 RDKNV
+433 RAKNV
-438 NIEISGEGTVDMEK
+438 NIEISGEGTVEMEK

-474 HVIVSVDEKADKVTL
+474 HVLVSVSENADKVTL
-489 IVKDDGIGID
+489 KVKDDGIGID

-527 LSIVRGILEAYGGR
+527 LSIVKHVAELYGAKLTLSSTLG
-541 LAFSARRQGGLVAR
+541 AGTEI
-555 VTVPVREVS
+555 TV
-564 GETSP
+564 
-569 LDDDSLATGDNAVR
+569 SLKK
-583 DNRDETAS
+583 

>member
-12 IVVLAL
+12 IVVFAL

-38 ERIIDVTNIY
+38 ERIIDVANIY
-48 AENYSSYDKVV
+48 AENYTSSDKVV

-71 DKAGKVLSDSETAD
+71 DKSGKVLSDSETAD

-91 HIDRE
+91 HIDRK
-96 EIVAALHGKTV
+96 EIVAALHGKPV

-122 SAVKVNLSADDYVF
+122 SAVKVDLSADDYVF

-209 INKMMSE
+209 INKMLSE
-216 INDIGAKLSDTITTV
+216 INDIGEKLSDTITTV

-251 ITADGNIE
+251 ITANGNIE

-266 LVFGVKNDAIS
+266 LVFDVKNDAIS
-277 SNYTVLSAN
+277 TNYTVLSAN

-371 KSKDGDIKTLS
+371 KSKDDDIRTLS
-382 AKIDKEVNRVVSLI
+382 SKIDKEVNRVVSLI

-406 TTNTPIVEKVD
+406 TTKTPIVEKVD
-417 LIAVAR
+417 IVAVAYD
-423 EAEESISALA
+423 AEESISALA
-433 RDKNV
+433 RAKNV
-438 NIEISGEGTVDMEK
+438 NIEISGEGTVEMEK

-462 MENAVRYNEDGG
+462 MENAVRYNENGG
-474 HVIVSVDEKADKVTL
+474 HVFVSVDEKSDKVTL
-489 IVKDDGIGID
+489 KVKDDGIGID

-527 LSIVRGILEAYGGR
+527 LSIVKH
-541 LAFSARRQGGLVAR
+541 VAELYDAKLTLSSTLGAGTEI
-555 VTVPVREVS
+555 TVS
-564 GETSP
+564 FKK
-569 LDDDSLATGDNAVR
+569 
-583 DNRDETAS
+583 

>member
-12 IVVLAL
+12 IVVFAL
-18 LILFLSGISITKSI
+18 LVLFLSGISITKSI

-38 ERIIDVTNIY
+38 ERIIDVANIY
-48 AENYSSYDKVV
+48 AENYTSFDKVV

-71 DKAGKVLSDSETAD
+71 DKSGKVLSDSETAD

-96 EIVAALHGKTV
+96 EIVAALHGKSV

-122 SAVKVNLSADDYVF
+122 SAVKVNLSSDDYVF

-169 ILSVVLTKSLVK
+169 ILSIVLTKSLVK

-216 INDIGAKLSDTITTV
+216 INDIGEKLSDTITTV

-259 VMNDNAK
+259 IMNDNAK
-266 LVFGVKNDAIS
+266 LVFDVKNDAIS
-277 SNYTVLSAN
+277 SNYSVLSAN

-336 VKHGEE
+336 VKQGEE

-371 KSKDGDIKTLS
+371 KSKDDDIRTLS
-382 AKIDKEVNRVVSLI
+382 SKIDKEVNRVVSLI

-406 TTNTPIVEKVD
+406 TTKTPIVEKVD
-417 LIAVAR
+417 LVAVAYD
-423 EAEESISALA
+423 AEESISALA

-489 IVKDDGIGID
+489 KVKDDGIGID

-527 LSIVRGILEAYGGR
+527 LSIVKHVAELYGAKLTLSSTLG
-541 LAFSARRQGGLVAR
+541 AGTEI
-555 VTVPVREVS
+555 TVS
-564 GETSP
+564 FKK
-569 LDDDSLATGDNAVR
+569 
-583 DNRDETAS
+583 

>member
-12 IVVLAL
+12 IVVFAL
-18 LILFLSGISITKSI
+18 LVLFLSGISITKSI

-38 ERIIDVTNIY
+38 ERIIDVANIY
-48 AENYSSYDKVV
+48 AENYTSFDKVV

-71 DKAGKVLSDSETAD
+71 DKSGKVLSDSETAD

-96 EIVAALHGKTV
+96 EIVAALHGKSV

-122 SAVKVNLSADDYVF
+122 SAMKVNLSSDDYVF

-169 ILSVVLTKSLVK
+169 ILSIVLTKSLVK

-216 INDIGAKLSDTITTV
+216 INDIGEKLSDTITTV

-259 VMNDNAK
+259 IMNDNAK
-266 LVFGVKNDAIS
+266 LVFDVKNDAIS

-336 VKHGEE
+336 VKQGEE
-342 IRSEFFAN
+342 IRSKFFAN

-371 KSKDGDIKTLS
+371 KSKDDDIRMLS
-382 AKIDKEVNRVVSLI
+382 SKIDKEVNRVVSLI

-406 TTNTPIVEKVD
+406 TTKTPIVEKVD
-417 LIAVAR
+417 LVAVAYD
-423 EAEESISALA
+423 AEESISALA

-474 HVIVSVDEKADKVTL
+474 HVLVSVSESADNVTL
-489 IVKDDGIGID
+489 KVKDDGIGID

-527 LSIVRGILEAYGGR
+527 LSIVKH
-541 LAFSARRQGGLVAR
+541 VAELNGAKLTLSSTLGAGTEI
-555 VTVPVREVS
+555 TVS
-564 GETSP
+564 FKK
-569 LDDDSLATGDNAVR
+569 
-583 DNRDETAS
+583 

>member
-12 IVVLAL
+12 IVVFAL

-38 ERIIDVTNIY
+38 ERIIDVANIY
-48 AENYSSYDKVV
+48 AENYTSSDKVV

-71 DKAGKVLSDSETAD
+71 DKSGKVLSDSETAD

-96 EIVAALHGKTV
+96 EIVAALHGKPV

-122 SAVKVNLSADDYVF
+122 SAVKVDLSADDYVF

-181 PMAEIKNSLIALN
+181 PMAEIKNNLIALN

-209 INKMMSE
+209 INKMLSE
-216 INDIGAKLSDTITTV
+216 INDIGEKLSDTITTV

-251 ITADGNIE
+251 ITREGNIE

-266 LVFGVKNDAIS
+266 LVFDVKNDAIS

-371 KSKDGDIKTLS
+371 KSKDGDIGTLS

-406 TTNTPIVEKVD
+406 TTKTPIVEKVD
-417 LIAVAR
+417 LVAVAYD
-423 EAEESISALA
+423 AEESISALA
-433 RDKNV
+433 RNKNV
-438 NIEISGEGTVDMEK
+438 NIEISGEGVVEMEK

-462 MENAVRYNEDGG
+462 MENSVRYNEDGG
-474 HVIVSVDEKADKVTL
+474 HVLVSVDEKSDKVTL
-489 IVKDDGIGID
+489 KVKDDGIGID

-527 LSIVRGILEAYGGR
+527 LSIVKH
-541 LAFSARRQGGLVAR
+541 VAELYDAKLTLSSTLGAGTEI
-555 VTVPVREVS
+555 TVS
-564 GETSP
+564 FKK
-569 LDDDSLATGDNAVR
+569 
-583 DNRDETAS
+583 